1 MFKKIVTRA
10 HQEERGIT
18 GLETAIIL
26 IAFVVVASVFAYT
39 VLSAG
44 IFAAER
50 GKEAVHAGLEEA
62 RSTLHPRGGVV
73 IFADQRHPTLPVPVN
88 VDTDASGNLTAT
100 DSLAVTKI
108 SFTVASTLGGEP
120 VDLTPPYTVSGG
132 NLTASNLGHVTIIAY
147 SDQRIFIPDAA
158 WTVDFIGEHTGDYLV
173 EGNEKAAITVWL
185 VNDVGDRYVLGT
197 GEADPFVDRAANLV
211 QTDHTF
217 TLEIKPPTGATLT
230 MERTTPGRLDVVMKL
245 Y

>member
-1 MFKKIVTRA
+1 MFKKIVTRV
-10 HQEERGIT
+10 HHEEKGIT

-44 IFAAER
+44 LFAAER
-50 GKEAVHAGLEEA
+50 GKEAVHAGLEGA
-62 RSTLHPRGGVV
+62 RSTLEPRGGMV
-73 IFADQRHPTLPVPVN
+73 IFADQRDATHPVN

-100 DSLAVTKI
+100 DSLAVAKI

-120 VDLTPPYTVSGG
+120 VDLTPPYTVGGG
-132 NLTASNLGHVTIIAY
+132 NLTASNLGHVTSIAFI
-147 SDQRIFIPDAA
+147 DERIFISDAA
-158 WTVDFIGEHTGDYLV
+158 WTVDFIGKHTDDYLL

-185 VNDVGDRYVLGT
+185 VNDVGNHYALGT
-197 GEADPFVDRAANLV
+197 GEADPFIDAAANLV
-211 QTDHTF
+211 KTDHTF
-217 TLEIKPPTGATLT
+217 TLEIKPPAGATLT
-230 MERTTPGRLDVVMKL
+230 MERTTPGRLDVVMNL